1 MVYIISIFYM
11 NTDTSKQITPPEDIS
26 LSSLDI
32 EAKNRLAEILTGLE
46 TQLGTD
52 Q

>member
-1 MVYIISIFYM
+1 M
-11 NTDTSKQITPPEDIS
+11 NTDTQVPSTQITPPEDIS